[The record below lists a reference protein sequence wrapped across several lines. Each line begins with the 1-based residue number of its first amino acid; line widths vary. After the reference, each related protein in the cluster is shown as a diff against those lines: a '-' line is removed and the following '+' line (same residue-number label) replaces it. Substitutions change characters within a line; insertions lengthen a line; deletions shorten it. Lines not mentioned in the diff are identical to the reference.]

1 MTKNL
6 ICISCPIGC
15 ELRVE
20 QNQSGAVLSVT
31 GNLCIRG
38 DVYGRKEVTAPT
50 RTVTSTVRVT
60 GGNKPLISVRTKTDI
75 PKDKIWDCMERIKTA
90 SAAAPVAVGDVIIE
104 NIAGT
109 GVPLV
114 ATSPANKLEGT
125 NK

>member
-6 ICISCPIGC
+6 ICISCPMGC
-15 ELRVE
+15 ELTVE
-20 QNQSGAVLSVT
+20 QAPGGEVLSVT
-31 GNLCIRG
+31 GNLCKRG

-60 GGNKPLISVRTKTDI
+60 GGSGPLISVRTKTDI
-75 PKDKIWDCMERIKTA
+75 PKDKIWDCMDIIKKA
-90 SAAAPVAVGDVIIE
+90 SAAAPIAVGDVIIE

-114 ATSPANKLEGT
+114 ATSPAKKREDS
-125 NK
+125 

>member
-1 MTKNL
+1 MIKKL
-6 ICISCPIGC
+6 ICISCPMGC
-15 ELRVE
+15 ELSVE
-20 QNQSGAVLSVT
+20 QAENGDVLLVT
-31 GNLCIRG
+31 GNLCKRG

-60 GGNKPLISVRTKTDI
+60 GGNKPLVSVRTKTDI
-75 PKDKIWDCMERIKTA
+75 PKDKIWDCMEWIQKA

-114 ATSPANKLEGT
+114 ATSPASKREDS
-125 NK
+125 K

>member
-1 MTKNL
+1 MTKKL
-6 ICISCPIGC
+6 ICISCPMGC
-15 ELRVE
+15 ELKIE
-20 QNQSGAVLSVT
+20 QDQSGAVLSVT
-31 GNLCIRG
+31 GNLCKRG

-75 PKDKIWDCMERIKTA
+75 PKDKIWDCMTLIKKA
-90 SAAAPVAVGDVIIE
+90 SAAAPVAVGDIIIE

-114 ATSPANKLEGT
+114 ATSPAEKSEDGI
-125 NK
+125 